1 MLSGNHFRAIND
13 TDLTT
18 SHNHRAFD
26 GKELETRM
34 ISVESW
40 PDSAVKMWTLAQR
53 FQKFI
58 LVGAIGLLVNQA
70 GLAGLHGIADWE
82 VRLASPV
89 AIFGSMIVTFYL
101 NESWTWHD
109 RGAGRVVHRAMS
121 YVPINAGGLFINWVV
136 LTFLHDSFDMHYLI
150 ANLFGA
156 GLAAIWNFGLNNAIT
171 WRA

>member
-1 MLSGNHFRAIND
+1 LLSGNHLRAIND
-13 TDLTT
+13 TDFTT

-26 GKELETRM
+26 RKELETRM